1 MTEPV
6 IRING
11 TPIRDPTT
19 ITIQRNKI
27 WSQGSGRTKAGN
39 WVGDITNVK
48 QRIDLTWSP
57 LTKEDA
63 KKIFNALEPA
73 FVEVTFLDPKTD
85 TFKTKTFYGGDLSL
99 PIYNYNIEEAVYES
113 LAVSLV
119 EK

>member
-6 IRING
+6 IKING

-39 WVGDITNVK
+39 WVGDIANMK
-48 QRIDLTWSP
+48 WRIDLSWSP
-57 LTKEDA
+57 LNREDA
-63 KKIFNALEPA
+63 KKLFNSLKPA
-73 FVEVTFLDPKTD
+73 FIDVTFLDPETD
-85 TFKTKTFYGGDLSL
+85 VFKTATFYGGDLSL